1 MTNHSDIQMELIK
14 LEGGDRLLRLSD
26 LLSGLALEKKIDPNQ
41 PVARQKERLLGVFN
55 VALSQAKLTAA

>member
-55 VALSQAKLTAA
+55 AALSQAKLTAA

>member
-55 VALSQAKLTAA
+55 AASSQAKLTAA